1 MKTNRILF
9 FALLAA
15 ISFSACKDDD
25 EPSVQQRI
33 QGVWTVDK
41 IISHEVIAGV
51 DTRDTTLGVSG
62 DYVDF
67 RSDNKAY
74 SRISG
79 IFYDTS
85 AYAILG
91 NNKILFE
98 GDTLNIQ
105 TLTNSNLQFYGREDY
120 SSTDY
125 FENWIYLKK

>member
-79 IFYDTS
+79 IFYDTC
-85 AYAILG
+85 
-91 NNKILFE
+91 
-98 GDTLNIQ
+98 
-105 TLTNSNLQFYGREDY
+105 
-120 SSTDY
+120 
-125 FENWIYLKK
+125 